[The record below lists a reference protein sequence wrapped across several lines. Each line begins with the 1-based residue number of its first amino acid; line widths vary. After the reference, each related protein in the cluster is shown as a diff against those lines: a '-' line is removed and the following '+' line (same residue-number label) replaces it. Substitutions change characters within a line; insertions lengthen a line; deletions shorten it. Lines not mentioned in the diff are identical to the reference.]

1 MLLDPSGID
10 ELLKEIHHSFGGMMY
25 VDGRLCFRD
34 LVQIEAPNLDPRNGE
49 IRVLPRLA
57 SGQLINQISWLL
69 FPHKCD
75 FPLCGWEVRF
85 QSLF

>member
-1 MLLDPSGID
+1 
-10 ELLKEIHHSFGGMMY
+10 LLKEIHHSFGGMMY

-57 SGQLINQISWLL
+57 SGQLINQIS
-69 FPHKCD
+69 
-75 FPLCGWEVRF
+75 
-85 QSLF
+85 